1 MRKESVIKSFLY
13 ILIPIIIGTIIS
25 LFTSAPIFLIAGIIY
40 IILLLFLLPTLDF
53 GITDFNAKQINP
65 SYRPERKIDKNESIV
80 TVLLLVI
87 GIIVCAVMLYL
98 KYRNS

>member
-65 SYRPERKIDKNESIV
+65 SYRPE
-80 TVLLLVI
+80 LLVI

>member
-53 GITDFNAKQINP
+53 GITYFNAKQINP

>member
-40 IILLLFLLPTLDF
+40 IILLLFYFLL
-53 GITDFNAKQINP
+53 
-65 SYRPERKIDKNESIV
+65 
-80 TVLLLVI
+80 
-87 GIIVCAVMLYL
+87 
-98 KYRNS
+98 

>member
-1 MRKESVIKSFLY
+1 MRKENVIKFFLY

-25 LFTSAPIFLIAGIIY
+25 LFTNAPIFLIAGIIY

-65 SYRPERKIDKNESIV
+65 SYRPEKINKNESIV

-87 GIIVCAVMLYL
+87 GIIVCTVMLYL
-98 KYRNS
+98 KYKTS